1 MEKLTANQ
9 ESILHIDL
17 ELDEVYQ
24 SWFELDDAE
33 QLSDEWRDIIF
44 LHFRLAFV
52 YGRLFG
58 QAEMRETVDYYVN
71 ELDEI
76 SKRLKGV

>member
-1 MEKLTANQ
+1 MSELSSQ
-9 ESILHIDL
+9 EAALQIDL

-24 SWFELDDAE
+24 SWFELDDGDDI
-33 QLSDEWRDIIF
+33 SDEWRDIIF

-58 QAEMRETVDYYVN
+58 QAEMQPTVDYYVR
-71 ELDEI
+71 EFQAVADRLREI
-76 SKRLKGV
+76 